1 MHFIKLILEYL
12 RSMKSDNLIL
22 NILATIA
29 IVIIGCCQALWD
41 MLSTNAYY
49 LVAMFGVPFC
59 AAMSLGMELV
69 GLVVALFFQIVGN
82 VMVNVG
88 VLLVTLSASYVT
100 LWIVDYDF
108 DDEHKWVPIV
118 CVLLVGVMISSL
130 VLSVYSVI
138 MRTGEYHGELM
149 KTCFI
154 FQTIT
159 RALYVCVCV
168 DMRQSP
174 NDPFS
179 DNPVI
184 RDYIQ
189 KANTKITKSENV
201 V

>member
-1 MHFIKLILEYL
+1 
-12 RSMKSDNLIL
+12 MKSDNLIL

-49 LVAMFGVPFC
+49 LVAMFGIPFC

-88 VLLVTLSASYVT
+88 VLLVTLSSSYVT
-100 LWIVDYDF
+100 LWIVDYNF
-108 DDEHKWVPIV
+108 DDGHKWVPIV
-118 CVLLVGVMISSL
+118 CVLVVGVLISSL

-138 MRTGEYHGELM
+138 IRMGECDQWGGNENRL
-149 KTCFI
+149 I

-179 DNPVI
+179 DNPAI
-184 RDYIQ
+184 RDYIS
-189 KANTKITKSENV
+189 KANTKIAKRENIV
-201 V
+201 